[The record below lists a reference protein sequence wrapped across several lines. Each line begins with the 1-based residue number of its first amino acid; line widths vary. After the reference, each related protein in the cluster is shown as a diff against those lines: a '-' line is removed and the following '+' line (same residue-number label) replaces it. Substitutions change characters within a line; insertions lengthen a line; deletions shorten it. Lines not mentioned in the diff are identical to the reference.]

1 VSLSALDD
9 ATVWLNSPPLTAQ
22 TLRGR
27 VVVADVC
34 TYSCINWL
42 RTLPYVRAWAQR
54 YADDGL
60 VVVGVHAPEF
70 GFEHDVDNVR
80 RALGELDV
88 PYPVVLDNDFA
99 IWRSLDNQYWPAVYV
114 HDRGGRVV
122 FRHFGE
128 GRYAE
133 TEQAIQAALGVR
145 GDVAQVDATGLFAPA
160 DWDGVR
166 TPETYVGRARGDG
179 GVELSGGWSVE
190 AESAV
195 LQAAGGSLRFRFEA
209 RDLNLVLTPPDAG
222 PVAFQVR
229 LDGRPPQDDHGL
241 DIDPSGAGTVDQP
254 RMYQLVRQAAGAAQR
269 SFEISFD
276 AAGVR
281 AYVLTFG

>member
-22 TLRGR
+22 MLHGR

-60 VVVGVHAPEF
+60 AVVGVHTPEF
-70 GFEHDVDNVR
+70 GFEHGVDNVG

-99 IWRSLDNQYWPAVYV
+99 IWRSLDNHYWPAVYL
-114 HDRGGRVV
+114 HDRDGRVV

-128 GRYAE
+128 GGYAE

-145 GDVAQVDATGLFAPA
+145 VDLATVDATGLFAPA

-179 GVELSGGWSVE
+179 SVELSGGWSVGG
-190 AESAV
+190 ESAV
-195 LQAAGGSLRFRFEA
+195 LQADGGSLRFHFEA

-222 PVAFQVR
+222 PVAFHVR
-229 LDGRPPQDDHGL
+229 LDGHPPQDDHGL
-241 DIDPSGAGTVDQP
+241 DTDPSGAGTVDEP
-254 RMYQLVRQAAGAAQR
+254 RMYQLVRQRDGAAER
-269 SFEISFD
+269 TCEITLLGP
-276 AAGVR
+276 GVR
-281 AYVLTFG
+281 AYVFTFG